1 MATPGSTSRLSL
13 LNRRARPFAF
23 ATLSTLATIGLLAL
37 VACTNGATPD
47 CTGDAGCGTDTF
59 DAAVSDAADGGA
71 KTDSHTP
78 DATSD
83 APSADA
89 ATQG

>member
-13 LNRRARPFAF
+13 VNRRARPFAF
-23 ATLSTLATIGLLAL
+23 VTLATIGLLSL

-59 DAAVSDAADGGA
+59 DAAVSDAADGGT

-78 DATSD
+78 DAPSD
-83 APSADA
+83 APSSDA